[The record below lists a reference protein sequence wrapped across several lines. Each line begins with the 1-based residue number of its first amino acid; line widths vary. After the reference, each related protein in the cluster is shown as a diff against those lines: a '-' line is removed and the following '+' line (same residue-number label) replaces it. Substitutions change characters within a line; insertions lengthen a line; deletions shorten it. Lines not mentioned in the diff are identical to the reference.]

1 MLHAETEYWGRMI
14 IPNLLLLRVESNTL
28 TDNGRLRTRSAPDSK
43 GHFEANSENA
53 LAGFTG
59 TVSQSIPV

>member
-28 TDNGRLRTRSAPDSK
+28 TDNGRLGTRSAPDSK
-43 GHFEANSENA
+43 GHFEANCEDA

-59 TVSQSIPV
+59 TISQSVPV